1 MKKWTAAI
9 TAALLSITT
18 PILIFTHPMPSVSGK
33 GVSMADAP
41 VYLTAHRGVNFR
53 APENSL
59 EAFRMAVEMGY
70 YSAETDIRLTKD
82 NVWVVSHNSSISK
95 YYTGKVNVEE
105 STYEELQKYVMR
117 SGRGLLTAMLKN
129 GGPLRIPTLDEYLD
143 VFVGAETRPQIEL
156 KSDGTAGLD
165 QMLEAIEAKGLSKQS
180 IVISFDADQLRYL
193 RGKAPDLELWF
204 LCDEITQEVI
214 DETASIGGNVWISCS
229 WEKNTI
235 ETLKRAKDADIPVS
249 MWTVDKIKDAK
260 AIYDAGFRYMETD
273 RLSP

>member
-9 TAALLSITT
+9 TAALLSIMT

-33 GVSMADAP
+33 GVGTADDP

-70 YSAETDIRLTKD
+70 YSAETDIHLTKD
-82 NVWVVSHNSSISK
+82 NVWVINHNDNIK
-95 YYTGKVNVEE
+95 KFYTGNAVIEE
-105 STYEELQKYVMR
+105 STYAELQKYAMR
-117 SGRGLLTAMLKN
+117 GGRGLLTAMLKN
-129 GGPLRIPTLDEYLD
+129 GGPIRIPTLEEYLD

-156 KSDGTAGLD
+156 KSSGTAGLD
-165 QMLEAIEAKGLSKQS
+165 QMLEAIEAKGLSEQS
-180 IVISFDADQLRYL
+180 IVISFDAGQLRYL
-193 RGKAPDLELWF
+193 REKAPDLELWF
-204 LCDEITQEVI
+204 LCGEITQDAI
-214 DETASIGGNVWISCS
+214 DTALSIGGNIWISCS
-229 WEKNTI
+229 WDENTI

-273 RLSP
+273 RLSQ